1 MCRDAAHELAAGL
14 MGSEQH
20 GADQPVARSP
30 TESVSA
36 LSERLDSIDRIT
48 EPVAW
53 ATAAYRLGMAT
64 AEQPTAQPDA
74 AMRQALEL
82 YHKASQVLTATRA
95 PVEHARVLNAA
106 GSAHRMLGDIS
117 TAARLFRESLALMS
131 DRGVESEEASVW
143 NNLGLVLSEGGRF
156 DEQEE
161 AVVGCTAIDDVD
173 MLDVAAGD
181 SDEEPFVIAVGM
193 TAEGA
198 VEAIAEEAELG
209 ATEPPSV
216 SLGCVA
222 VSPPRRVTRASSF
235 EHAYGYPRQGA
246 ATLPAGATPP
256 RNAPSPV
263 GAGVVAE
270 VDMSPSGHSTM
281 AETGSRVRNW
291 CSERARENVHAW
303 GCSYLWVY
311 LQIALLY
318 VYNTLVI

>member
-1 MCRDAAHELAAGL
+1 MRSANSSSAGRAAGDGL
-14 MGSEQH
+14 VALARDEICDDDVIFMDT
-20 GADQPVARSP
+20 ADA
-30 TESVSA
+30 
-36 LSERLDSIDRIT
+36 
-48 EPVAW
+48 
-53 ATAAYRLGMAT
+53 
-64 AEQPTAQPDA
+64 
-74 AMRQALEL
+74 
-82 YHKASQVLTATRA
+82 
-95 PVEHARVLNAA
+95 LNAHRSVALPA
-106 GSAHRMLGDIS
+106 G
-117 TAARLFRESLALMS
+117 E
-131 DRGVESEEASVW
+131 DRNSGT
-143 NNLGLVLSEGGRF
+143 SEGGRF

-193 TAEGA
+193 TAEEA

-270 VDMSPSGHSTM
+270 VDMSPYGHSTM